1 MTPAG
6 PTPAIEPRVSARLPA
21 APFDVVE
28 VEVVVEEGAD
38 TELLVGVPLEV
49 REPVPLEAREPVPEV
64 VDTEVFDAGLEEPE
78 TEPV

>member
-1 MTPAG
+1 M
-6 PTPAIEPRVSARLPA
+6 
-21 APFDVVE
+21 
-28 VEVVVEEGAD
+28 VEEGAD